1 MKISRFFPL
10 LLLTLTCIGA
20 AAQTTGLFTY
30 DGGYFVKAGDYWTEY
45 RPADKD
51 GVWATYTQYGEE
63 TNYYQVSNS
72 SCSLSIPKT
81 SNNNFYIW
89 EDGEWKVIYTT
100 KHIYGYFNDESRE
113 IYAYNQG
120 GYFVRDGNTWR
131 EYRPDKK
138 TGIWATYTQYKEDD
152 NYFYMRSSVSEV
164 CVPKEGRN
172 DFYLLNDGEWMKCY
186 TTSAIYVTKTPAA
199 GGNST
204 TSIDEESGY
213 DYVFRYK
220 SYSRV
225 EYKEEES
232 EYPLINFFLGGVTY
246 REETEQID
254 LPAKVCISRNGKMM
268 IELGGDCFYLTF
280 AKIDKGLTDSYIE
293 IYPYADN
300 YDCKLAIYKT
310 GNCQLSLDK
319 AELGIGLWNLH
330 GGDYE
335 STYNEIFRLVD
346 SYTFLK

>member
-81 SNNNFYIW
+81 SNNSFYIW
-89 EDGEWKVIYTT
+89 KNEDWQPLYTT
-100 KHIYGYFNDESRE
+100 KQVYGYFDDESRE
-113 IYAYNQG
+113 IYTHNQG
-120 GYFVRDGNTWR
+120 GYFTRDGGTWR

-164 CVPKEGRN
+164 CVPKDGRN

-199 GGNST
+199 TPLQALTRNQATTMCSGTNLTAEWNIRKRKAST
-204 TSIDEESGY
+204 PSSISSWEVLLTGK
-213 DYVFRYK
+213 RQ
-220 SYSRV
+220 SR
-225 EYKEEES
+225 
-232 EYPLINFFLGGVTY
+232 
-246 REETEQID
+246 
-254 LPAKVCISRNGKMM
+254 
-268 IELGGDCFYLTF
+268 
-280 AKIDKGLTDSYIE
+280 
-293 IYPYADN
+293 
-300 YDCKLAIYKT
+300 
-310 GNCQLSLDK
+310 
-319 AELGIGLWNLH
+319 
-330 GGDYE
+330 
-335 STYNEIFRLVD
+335 
-346 SYTFLK
+346 

>member
-81 SNNNFYIW
+81 SNNSFYIW
-89 EDGEWKVIYTT
+89 KNEDWQPLYTT
-100 KHIYGYFNDESRE
+100 KQVYGYFDDESRE
-113 IYAYNQG
+113 IYTHNQG
-120 GYFVRDGNTWR
+120 GYFTRDGGTWR

-138 TGIWATYTQYKEDD
+138 AGLWATYTQYKEDD

-164 CVPKEGRN
+164 CVPKDGRN
-172 DFYLLNDGEWMKCY
+172 DFYLLNGGKWMKCY

-213 DYVFRYK
+213 DYVIRK
-220 SYSRV
+220 RKASTPLSISSWEVLLTGKRQSR
-225 EYKEEES
+225 
-232 EYPLINFFLGGVTY
+232 
-246 REETEQID
+246 
-254 LPAKVCISRNGKMM
+254 
-268 IELGGDCFYLTF
+268 
-280 AKIDKGLTDSYIE
+280 
-293 IYPYADN
+293 
-300 YDCKLAIYKT
+300 
-310 GNCQLSLDK
+310 
-319 AELGIGLWNLH
+319 
-330 GGDYE
+330 
-335 STYNEIFRLVD
+335 
-346 SYTFLK
+346 

>member
-1 MKISRFFPL
+1 M
-10 LLLTLTCIGA
+10 
-20 AAQTTGLFTY
+20 
-30 DGGYFVKAGDYWTEY
+30 
-45 RPADKD
+45 
-51 GVWATYTQYGEE
+51 WATYTQYGEE

-81 SNNNFYIW
+81 SNNSFYIW
-89 EDGEWKVIYTT
+89 KNEDWQPLYTT
-100 KHIYGYFNDESRE
+100 KQVYGYFDDESRE
-113 IYAYNQG
+113 IYTHNQG
-120 GYFVRDGNTWR
+120 GYFTRDGGTWR

-138 TGIWATYTQYKEDD
+138 AGLWATYTQYKEDD
-152 NYFYMRSSVSEV
+152 NYFYMRSTASEV
-164 CVPKEGRN
+164 CVPKDEHN
-172 DFYLLNDGEWMKCY
+172 DFYLLNGGKWMKCY

-199 GGNST
+199 GG
-204 TSIDEESGY
+204 
-213 DYVFRYK
+213 K
-220 SYSRV
+220 V

>member
-1 MKISRFFPL
+1 MKTRILFTL
-10 LLLTLTCIGA
+10 LLALSCISA
-20 AAQTTGLFTY
+20 AAQATGLFTY
-30 DGGYFVKAGDYWTEY
+30 DGGYFVKAGIYWTEY
-45 RPADKD
+45 RPADKA
-51 GVWATYTQYGEE
+51 GLWATYTQYSEE
-63 TNYYQVSNS
+63 ENYYQVSNS
-72 SCSLSIPKT
+72 SCSLSIPKD
-81 SNNNFYIW
+81 SSHSFYIW
-89 EDGEWKVIYTT
+89 EDGKWETIYTT
-100 KHIYGYFNDESRE
+100 KHVYDYFSDGSRE
-113 IYAYNQG
+113 IYTHNQG
-120 GYFVRDGNTWR
+120 GYFVRDGSTWR

-138 TGIWATYTQYKEDD
+138 AGLWATYTQYKEDD
-152 NYFYMRSSVSEV
+152 NFFYMSSSVSEV
-164 CVPKEGRN
+164 CVPKEEHN
-172 DFYLLNDGEWMKCY
+172 DFYLLNDGKWMKCY
-186 TTSAIYVTKTPAA
+186 TTSAIYVTKTPPA
-199 GGNST
+199 GSKAN
-204 TSIDEESGY
+204 IDDEESGY
-213 DYVFRYK
+213 DYVFNYK

-268 IELGGDCFYLTF
+268 IELGGDRFYLTF

-335 STYNEIFRLVD
+335 ATYNEIFRLVD